1 MVLRRPTH
9 ADAFGSFAK
18 QKGIIADEANEGQNI
33 GRFQMKVNG
42 VNIYDTYAEAFPVYA
57 ARVLITGATTA
68 LAETAAVVA
77 TGFATSVIGCSAE
90 AGIDRY
96 VLPNETPDGRPGV
109 IIMVVHPSKKQIKTN
124 LIERIGECVLTAATT
139 AVFNALESEDTVP
152 VKLHFFGDGYEY
164 QTSVG
169 GRSVWAIP
177 ILEGEFICEETYGVQ
192 KGVAG
197 GNFFIYGETQGSALL
212 AAQAAVG
219 AIKSVEGTIT
229 PFPGGIVASGSKV
242 GCPTYSTFMKAS
254 THQRLAP
261 TLKDKVPDSL
271 VPEGVRSIYEIVI
284 CGLSEEV
291 IAEAMKRGMLA
302 ATHAQG
308 IRGISAGNYG
318 GELGPYKFYLR
329 QILSDYADHE

>member
-1 MVLRRPTH
+1 MVLWRPTH

>member
-1 MVLRRPTH
+1 
-9 ADAFGSFAK
+9 
-18 QKGIIADEANEGQNI
+18 
-33 GRFQMKVNG
+33 MKING
-42 VNIYDTYAEAFPVYA
+42 VDIDDTYAEAFSVSV
-57 ARVLITGATTA
+57 ARVLITATTA
-68 LAETAAVVA
+68 KLAETAAVVA
-77 TGFATSVIGCSAE
+77 TGFATSIIGCSAE
-90 AGIDRY
+90 AGIDRF

-109 IIMVVHPSKKQIKTN
+109 LIMVVHPSKKQIKSN
-124 LIERIGECVLTAATT
+124 LIERLGECVLTAATT
-139 AVFNALESEDTVP
+139 AVFNALESEETVP

-164 QTSVG
+164 QKKVG
-169 GRSVWAIP
+169 GRDVWAIP
-177 ILEGEFICEETYGVQ
+177 ILEGEFICEETYGVK

-219 AIKSVEGTIT
+219 AIQSVEGTIT

-254 THQRLAP
+254 THHRLAP
-261 TLKDKVPDSL
+261 TLREKIPDTL

-284 CGLSEEV
+284 CGISEEA

-302 ATHAQG
+302 ATRVQG
-308 IRGISAGNYG
+308 VMRLSAGNYG

-329 QILSDYADHE
+329 DILKGHADPE

>member
-1 MVLRRPTH
+1 
-9 ADAFGSFAK
+9 
-18 QKGIIADEANEGQNI
+18 
-33 GRFQMKVNG
+33 MKVNG
-42 VNIYDTYAEAFPVYA
+42 VKIDDTYAEAFPVYV

-68 LAETAAVVA
+68 LAETAAIVA

-96 VLPNETPDGRPGV
+96 VQPNETPDGRPGV
-109 IIMVVHPSKKQIKTN
+109 IIMVVHPSKKQIKSN

-139 AVFNALESEDTVP
+139 AVFNALESEETVP

-164 QTSVG
+164 QTTVG

-254 THQRLAP
+254 THHRLAP
-261 TLKDKVPDSL
+261 TLKDKIPDSFVPD
-271 VPEGVRSIYEIVI
+271 GVKSIYEIVI
-284 CGLSEEV
+284 CGLDEGV
-291 IAEAMKRGMLA
+291 IAEAMKRGMHA
-302 ATHAQG
+302 AAHAQG
-308 IRGISAGNYG
+308 IKSISAGNYG
-318 GELGPYKFYLR
+318 GELGPFKFDLH
-329 QILSDYADHE
+329 QILSDYADLE

>member
-1 MVLRRPTH
+1 
-9 ADAFGSFAK
+9 
-18 QKGIIADEANEGQNI
+18 
-33 GRFQMKVNG
+33 MKVNG
-42 VNIYDTYAEAFPVYA
+42 VTIDDTYAEAFPVYVS
-57 ARVLITGATTA
+57 RVLITAATTA

-77 TGFATSVIGCSAE
+77 TGFATSIIGCSAE

-96 VLPNETPDGRPGV
+96 VIPSETPDGRPGV
-109 IIMVVHPSKKQIKTN
+109 MTMVVHPSKKQIKSN

-139 AVFNALESEDTVP
+139 AVFNGLDSEETVP

-164 QTSVG
+164 QTTVG

-197 GNFFIYGETQGSALL
+197 GNFFIYGDSQGSALL

-219 AIKSVEGTIT
+219 AIKSVDGTIT

-254 THQRLAP
+254 THHRLAP
-261 TLKDKVPDSL
+261 TLKDKVPDSY
-271 VPEGVRSIYEIVI
+271 VPDGVKCIYEIIV

-291 IAEAMKRGMLA
+291 IAEAMRRGMLA
-302 ATHAQG
+302 AARASG
-308 IRGISAGNYG
+308 VMGISAGNYG
-318 GELGPYKFYLR
+318 GKLGPFKFHLHELLR
-329 QILSDYADHE
+329 EHADKE

>member
-1 MVLRRPTH
+1 
-9 ADAFGSFAK
+9 
-18 QKGIIADEANEGQNI
+18 
-33 GRFQMKVNG
+33 MKVNG
-42 VNIYDTYAEAFPVYA
+42 VTIDDTYAEAFPVYVS
-57 ARVLITGATTA
+57 RVLITGATTA
-68 LAETAAVVA
+68 LAETAALVA

-109 IIMVVHPSKKQIKTN
+109 MIMVVHPSKKQVKSN

-139 AVFNALESEDTVP
+139 AVFNGLESEETVP
-152 VKLHFFGDGYEY
+152 VKLHYFGDGYEY

-169 GRSVWAIP
+169 GRSVWSIP
-177 ILEGEFICEETYGVQ
+177 LLEGDFICEETYGVQ

-197 GNFFIYGETQGSALL
+197 GNFFIYGETQASALL

-254 THQRLAP
+254 THHRLAP
-261 TLKDKVPDSL
+261 SLRDKVPDSF
-271 VPEGVRSIYEIVI
+271 VPEGVKSIYEIVI
-284 CGLSEEV
+284 CGLSEAV

-302 ATHAQG
+302 ATHASG
-308 IRGISAGNYG
+308 VTTISAGNYG
-318 GELGPYKFYLR
+318 GELGPFKFHLHEILR
-329 QILSDYADHE
+329 EHSDRE

>member
-1 MVLRRPTH
+1 
-9 ADAFGSFAK
+9 
-18 QKGIIADEANEGQNI
+18 
-33 GRFQMKVNG
+33 MKVNG
-42 VNIYDTYAEAFPVYA
+42 VTIDDTYAEAFPVYVS
-57 ARVLITGATTA
+57 RVLITAATTA

-77 TGFATSVIGCSAE
+77 TGFATSIIGCSAE

-96 VLPNETPDGRPGV
+96 VMPSETPDGRPGV
-109 IIMVVHPSKKQIKTN
+109 MTMVVHPSKKQIKSN

-139 AVFNALESEDTVP
+139 AVFNGLDSEETVP

-164 QTSVG
+164 QTTVG

-197 GNFFIYGETQGSALL
+197 GNFFIYGDSQGSALL

-219 AIKSVEGTIT
+219 AIKSVDGTIT

-254 THQRLAP
+254 THHRLAP
-261 TLKDKVPDSL
+261 TLKDKVPDSY
-271 VPEGVRSIYEIVI
+271 VPDGVKCIYEIIV

-302 ATHAQG
+302 AARASG
-308 IRGISAGNYG
+308 VRGISAGNYG
-318 GELGPYKFYLR
+318 GKLGPFKFHLHELLR
-329 QILSDYADHE
+329 EYADKE

>member
-1 MVLRRPTH
+1 
-9 ADAFGSFAK
+9 
-18 QKGIIADEANEGQNI
+18 
-33 GRFQMKVNG
+33 MKVNG
-42 VNIYDTYAEAFPVYA
+42 VTIDDTYAEAFPVYVS
-57 ARVLITGATTA
+57 RVLITGATTE
-68 LAETAAVVA
+68 LAETAALVA

-90 AGIDRY
+90 AGVDRY

-109 IIMVVHPSKKQIKTN
+109 MIMVVHPSKKQVKSN

-139 AVFNALESEDTVP
+139 SVFNGLESEETVP

-164 QTSVG
+164 QTTVG
-169 GRSVWAIP
+169 DRSVWAIP

-197 GNFFIYGETQGSALL
+197 GNFFIYGDSQGSALL
-212 AAQAAVG
+212 AAQAAVD

-254 THQRLAP
+254 THHRLAP
-261 TLKDKVPDSL
+261 TLREKVPDSF
-271 VPEGVRSIYEIVI
+271 VPEGVKSIYEIVI
-284 CGLSEEV
+284 CGLNEEA

-302 ATHAQG
+302 AAHALG
-308 IRGISAGNYG
+308 IKTISAGNYG
-318 GELGPYKFYLR
+318 GELGPFKFHLHEILR
-329 QILSDYADHE
+329 EHADKE

>member
-1 MVLRRPTH
+1 
-9 ADAFGSFAK
+9 
-18 QKGIIADEANEGQNI
+18 
-33 GRFQMKVNG
+33 MKVNG
-42 VNIYDTYAEAFPVYA
+42 VTIDDTYAEAFPVYVS
-57 ARVLITGATTA
+57 RVLITGATTE
-68 LAETAAVVA
+68 LAETAALVA

-109 IIMVVHPSKKQIKTN
+109 MIMVVHPSKKQVKSN

-139 AVFNALESEDTVP
+139 SVFNGLESDETVP

-197 GNFFIYGETQGSALL
+197 GNFFIYGDSQGSALL
-212 AAQAAVG
+212 AAQAAVD

-254 THQRLAP
+254 THHRLAP
-261 TLKDKVPDSL
+261 TLREKVPDSF
-271 VPEGVRSIYEIVI
+271 VPEGVKAIYEIVI
-284 CGLSEEV
+284 CGLSEKV

-302 ATHAQG
+302 ATNAPG
-308 IRGISAGNYG
+308 IMTISAGNYG
-318 GELGPYKFYLR
+318 GELGPYKFDLHE
-329 QILSDYADHE
+329 ILGEHADKE

>member
-1 MVLRRPTH
+1 
-9 ADAFGSFAK
+9 
-18 QKGIIADEANEGQNI
+18 
-33 GRFQMKVNG
+33 MKVNG
-42 VNIYDTYAEAFPVYA
+42 VTVDDTYAEAFPVYVS
-57 ARVLITGATTA
+57 RVLITGATTA

-96 VLPNETPDGRPGV
+96 VPPSETPDGRPGV
-109 IIMVVHPSKKQIKTN
+109 MIMVVHPSKKQIKSN

-139 AVFNALESEDTVP
+139 AVFNGLDSEETVP

-169 GRSVWAIP
+169 GRDVWAIP

-197 GNFFIYGETQGSALL
+197 GNFFIYGDSQGSALL

-219 AIKSVEGTIT
+219 AIKSVDGTIT

-254 THQRLAP
+254 THHRLAP
-261 TLKDKVPDSL
+261 TLKDEVPDSY
-271 VPEGVRSIYEIVI
+271 VPDGVKSIYEIVI
-284 CGLSEEV
+284 CGLNEEV
-291 IAEAMKRGMLA
+291 IAEAMRRGMLA
-302 ATHAQG
+302 AAYASG
-308 IRGISAGNYG
+308 IKGISAGNYG
-318 GELGPYKFYLR
+318 GELGPFKFHLHELMR
-329 QILSDYADHE
+329 EHADKE

>member
-1 MVLRRPTH
+1 
-9 ADAFGSFAK
+9 
-18 QKGIIADEANEGQNI
+18 
-33 GRFQMKVNG
+33 MKVNG
-42 VNIYDTYAEAFPVYA
+42 VKIDDTYAEAFPVYA
-57 ARVLITGATTA
+57 ARVLITGATTE
-68 LAETAAVVA
+68 LAETAALVA

-109 IIMVVHPSKKQIKTN
+109 MIMVVHPSKKQVKSN

-139 AVFNALESEDTVP
+139 SVFNGLDSEETVP

-197 GNFFIYGETQGSALL
+197 GNFFIYGDSQGSALL

-254 THQRLAP
+254 THHRLAP
-261 TLKDKVPDSL
+261 TLREKIPDSF
-271 VPEGVRSIYEIVI
+271 VPEGVKAIYEIVI

-302 ATHAQG
+302 ATNAPG
-308 IRGISAGNYG
+308 IVTISAGNYG
-318 GELGPYKFYLR
+318 GELGPFKFHLHEILR
-329 QILSDYADHE
+329 EHADKQ

>member
-1 MVLRRPTH
+1 
-9 ADAFGSFAK
+9 
-18 QKGIIADEANEGQNI
+18 
-33 GRFQMKVNG
+33 MKVNG
-42 VNIYDTYAEAFPVYA
+42 VTIDDTYAEAFPVYVS
-57 ARVLITGATTA
+57 RVLITGATTE
-68 LAETAAVVA
+68 LAKTAALVA

-90 AGIDRY
+90 AGIDQY

-109 IIMVVHPSKKQIKTN
+109 MIMVVHPSKTQVKSN

-139 AVFNALESEDTVP
+139 SVFNGLDSDETVP

-197 GNFFIYGETQGSALL
+197 GNFFIYGDSQGSALL
-212 AAQAAVG
+212 AAQAAVD
-219 AIKSVEGTIT
+219 AIRSVEGTIT

-254 THQRLAP
+254 THHRLAP
-261 TLKDKVPDSL
+261 TLREKIPDSF
-271 VPEGVRSIYEIVI
+271 VPEGVKSIYEIVI

-302 ATHAQG
+302 ATNAPG
-308 IRGISAGNYG
+308 IVTISAGNYG
-318 GELGPYKFYLR
+318 GELGPFKFHLHEILR
-329 QILSDYADHE
+329 EHADKQ

>member
-1 MVLRRPTH
+1 
-9 ADAFGSFAK
+9 
-18 QKGIIADEANEGQNI
+18 
-33 GRFQMKVNG
+33 MKVNG
-42 VNIYDTYAEAFPVYA
+42 VTIDDTYAEAFPVYVS
-57 ARVLITGATTA
+57 RVLITGATTA
-68 LAETAAVVA
+68 LAETAALVA

-109 IIMVVHPSKKQIKTN
+109 MIMVVHPSKKQVKSN

-139 AVFNALESEDTVP
+139 AVFNGLESEETVP
-152 VKLHFFGDGYEY
+152 VKLHYFGDGYEY

-169 GRSVWAIP
+169 GRSVWSIP
-177 ILEGEFICEETYGVQ
+177 LLEGDFICEETYGVQ

-197 GNFFIYGETQGSALL
+197 GNFFIYGETQASALL

-254 THQRLAP
+254 THHRLAP
-261 TLKDKVPDSL
+261 SLRDKVPDSF
-271 VPEGVRSIYEIVI
+271 VPEGVKSIYEIVI
-284 CGLSEEV
+284 CGLSEAV

-302 ATHAQG
+302 ATHASG
-308 IRGISAGNYG
+308 VMTISAGNYG
-318 GELGPYKFYLR
+318 GELGPFKFHLHEILR
-329 QILSDYADHE
+329 EHSDRE